1 MENSEILLNKALE
14 ALKSVDIPADYWAV
28 GGGTVLKTI
37 YNHRN
42 SKDIDIFI
50 RDAQF
55 LSSLS
60 PNLNDVTIEALDYNE
75 MANFISLT
83 YPEGKVDFIVAGQV
97 TSFSPTQRD
106 FCGHKIMVEDP
117 VEIVCKKIFYRGS
130 EALPRDIFDLAVV
143 FNSDRQKD
151 LIKAALSIEKKF
163 NEFATTFKKLSMKP
177 KYSDRYTEMLRD
189 EGLKIKGKEY
199 QICDSFISQVK
210 KQLQQ
215 FKR

>member
-1 MENSEILLNKALE
+1 MENSERLLIRALE
-14 ALKSVDIPADYWAV
+14 ALESIAIPNDYWAV
-28 GGGTVLKTI
+28 GGGTVLKI
-37 YNHRN
+37 IFNHRE

-60 PNLNDVTIEALDYNE
+60 PNLNDITMEALDYNE

-97 TSFSPTQRD
+97 TEFYPINRV
-106 FCGHKIMVEDP
+106 FYGHDIMVEDP

-143 FNSDRQKD
+143 FNSNRQAD
-151 LIKAALSIEKKF
+151 LVKAVLNIEKEF
-163 NEFATTFKKLSMKP
+163 NDFANTFKKLSLAP
-177 KYSDRYTEMLRD
+177 KYSDRYPEMLKA
-189 EGLKIKGKEY
+189 GGIKIKGQEY
-199 QICDSFISQVK
+199 QICDRFISQVK
-210 KQLQQ
+210 YYI
-215 FKR
+215 RHSER

>member
-14 ALKSVDIPADYWAV
+14 ALKSVNIPADYWAV

-37 YNHRN
+37 YNHRD
-42 SKDIDIFI
+42 SKDIDVFI
-50 RDAQF
+50 HDAQF

-60 PNLNDVTIEALDYNE
+60 PNLNDVTTEALDYNE

-97 TSFSPTQRD
+97 TKFSPAQRD
-106 FCGHKIMVEDP
+106 FYGHRIMVEDP

-151 LIKAALSIEKKF
+151 LVKATLKIEKEF
-163 NEFATTFKKLSMKP
+163 NEFATTFKKLSLKP
-177 KYSDRYTEMLRD
+177 KYSDRYPEMLRD

-199 QICDSFISQVK
+199 QICDKFVSQVR
-210 KQLQQ
+210 KQLRQ
-215 FKR
+215 FDR